1 MKSRI
6 AALAAILLATV
17 VLLAGCSKATSN
29 SNSTNTTN
37 SNAGTSKSPS
47 PTDAQPSPSST
58 SKPVT
63 GSSGS
68 GPAEVFQAY
77 YEAIKAK
84 DVGAVKSVFSK
95 SMLTMMEDRAKRTN
109 KSLDAVLAEGL
120 EHAREDIPEAMPET
134 RNEKIDG
141 DTATL
146 DVRDEKKDKWETVHF
161 TKEDGEWKLSL
172 DK

>member
-1 MKSRI
+1 
-6 AALAAILLATV
+6 
-17 VLLAGCSKATSN
+17 
-29 SNSTNTTN
+29 
-37 SNAGTSKSPS
+37 
-47 PTDAQPSPSST
+47 
-58 SKPVT
+58 
-63 GSSGS
+63 
-68 GPAEVFQAY
+68 
-77 YEAIKAK
+77 
-84 DVGAVKSVFSK
+84 
-95 SMLTMMEDRAKRTN
+95 MLTMMEDRAKRTN